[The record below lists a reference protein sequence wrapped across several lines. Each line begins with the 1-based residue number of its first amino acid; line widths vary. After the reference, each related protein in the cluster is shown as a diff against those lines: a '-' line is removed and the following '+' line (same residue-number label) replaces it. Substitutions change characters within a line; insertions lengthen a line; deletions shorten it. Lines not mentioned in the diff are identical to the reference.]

1 MSETLHVGTL
11 SQNTSLQN
19 CEEVI
24 ICCLSHA
31 VPGVWLRPF
40 KLRHATSTTL
50 WFHQLCLCLWEILA
64 KGKSLPFILNFW
76 MEVGRMKN
84 KMCRFALLVFL
95 LSSISSVNMIF
106 FFYIEWFNIF
116 HYIVSNF
123 KICLNIIELI
133 CPDIIIKTSFY

>member
-40 KLRHATSTTL
+40 KLRHPWDLQEMETHSS
-50 WFHQLCLCLWEILA
+50 FLA
-64 KGKSLPFILNFW
+64 WKIPWAEEPGELQSMGPQ
-76 MEVGRMKN
+76 R
-84 KMCRFALLVFL
+84 
-95 LSSISSVNMIF
+95 
-106 FFYIEWFNIF
+106 
-116 HYIVSNF
+116 VSHN
-123 KICLNIIELI
+123 
-133 CPDIIIKTSFY
+133 